1 MWFRFWLDLWLWI
14 RHLLVA
20 DGLGHLPAYRCRGN
34 NVRLAGPE
42 TRRPILD
49 GRCLEVASMVVVR
62 SNRFFEAIFSDTFS
76 QRYRSFDT
84 PAQLMGVFVA
94 N

>member
-1 MWFRFWLDLWLWI
+1 MWFRFWLVLWHWI

-20 DGLGHLPAYRCRGN
+20 DGLGHLRAYRCRGN

-62 SNRFFEAIFSDTFS
+62 SNKFFEAVFSNTVSPRKQSD
-76 QRYRSFDT
+76 
-84 PAQLMGVFVA
+84 
-94 N
+94 